1 MSPAVRA
8 LLASLALSSAVAV
21 LPSGGCLE
29 PSAATEAEGGPDPS
43 VAVAPFVPPSAPP
56 ARTPPIATPGDAR
69 ANNTP
74 HDAPTGSADPLLRR
88 LAQKPLRYTRHGRCR
103 MTCRHISE
111 AEVRALD
118 EGHVVPERTRSDGQ
132 CTSYAVEGQT
142 ADAQDVRIVYADC
155 ARETRVVT
163 TIDLGRD
170 WPCHCD

>member
-1 MSPAVRA
+1 
-8 LLASLALSSAVAV
+8 
-21 LPSGGCLE
+21 
-29 PSAATEAEGGPDPS
+29 
-43 VAVAPFVPPSAPP
+43 
-56 ARTPPIATPGDAR
+56 
-69 ANNTP
+69 
-74 HDAPTGSADPLLRR
+74 
-88 LAQKPLRYTRHGRCR
+88 

-111 AEVRALD
+111 AEVRALLD